1 MLIVLISE
9 GRKVCLLTGDFCP
22 FCSFPEGI
30 SIFFSEVRHCVWV
43 LSWDGGSMTIH
54 HTLFILFS
62 VEGSQL
68 FFLPSCIVFFW
79 RMTQAEKFPKHLKS
93 ENLCLESMRL
103 MVSRWRD
110 WKRRRRTREGGGE
123 DKRQGGSLNSG
134 SVLPA
139 VWTRPGLLFALQVCH
154 LTTRQAWRSAV
165 VVHILMRLLWG
176 LLGSK
181 SSWNCLFWG
190 QWLTSVAQYK
200 RKFRA

>member
-30 SIFFSEVRHCVWV
+30 SIFFSEVRHWCGFWAWLYTTPYLFYFLWKD
-43 LSWDGGSMTIH
+43 LSC
-54 HTLFILFS
+54 FS
-62 VEGSQL
+62 SQVA
-68 FFLPSCIVFFW
+68 FSYFW

-110 WKRRRRTREGGGE
+110 RKRRQRTREGGWE

-134 SVLPA
+134 SLLPA

-154 LTTRQAWRSAV
+154 LTTRQARRSAV